1 MYAIRKRY
9 KHSILSEIAFEVN
22 EDVNDKSRDQT
33 PRFSTI
39 HGYKGLDSKVVVM
52 CDLEQIKE
60 EDKATLLYIGAS
72 RARTLLYLVGSED
85 FWLNNI

>member
-1 MYAIRKRY
+1 
-9 KHSILSEIAFEVN
+9 
-22 EDVNDKSRDQT
+22 
-33 PRFSTI
+33 
-39 HGYKGLDSKVVVM
+39 M